1 MKRKLL
7 ALLTALLLMVMMAT
21 PAFADVLW
29 MPRENV
35 SYDYDK
41 VLNRVFFTNGGD
53 GYVTVYTAPN
63 SMSKV
68 TNLANGTRFCVVY
81 TREEKDGSLWGLGY
95 GGVSDVAEGWVP
107 LADMA
112 LIYDHIS
119 FEEDHGQEFQKYDG
133 SGDGLTEA
141 CTYSYPGG
149 VYLSTAKTMDGGSYT
164 LAEGFQNLYT
174 DENGLRWSYIGYYYG
189 LRNFWICIDD
199 PMNENL
205 GVETYLT
212 EDQVR
217 GVDSPIVPPAAQVP
231 DTGVFPLWAVPVA
244 LVIVVAVVTA
254 VIVRKRRKS
263 A

>member
-7 ALLTALLLMVMMAT
+7 ALLTALLLLAAMAT

-29 MPRENV
+29 MPRGNV
-35 SYDYDK
+35 SYDYDE
-41 VLNRVFFTNGGD
+41 VLNRAFLANGGD

-112 LIYDHIS
+112 VIYDHIS

-149 VYLSTAKTMDGGSYT
+149 VYRSKIEGMGGDHDILSDR
-164 LAEGFQNLYT
+164 FDVLYT
-174 DENGLRWSYIGYYYG
+174 DENGLRWSYVRYFYG
-189 LRNFWICIDD
+189 DKNFWVCIDD

-205 GVETYLT
+205 GVETYLS

-217 GVDSPIVPPAAQVP
+217 GAVNSLVPPAANVP
-231 DTGVFPLWAVPVA
+231 ATGVFPLWTIPVA

-254 VIVRKRRKS
+254 VIVRKRRNT